1 MINTDNTESGE
12 LYINSKG
19 VVLSLKSYGDKSIYS
34 ELFII
39 DYGRVYASL
48 QHYSP
53 QKKNTS
59 RELQQFLWGN
69 FELVKNKR
77 THKYYIK
84 DINIIYESSAITMNR
99 NSLYMALR
107 WSKILAKYLPY
118 RHADNDLLVNLWYNM
133 KLLEHP
139 DIVPVRAAEF
149 RFIWLWLREWGLA
162 PDLIDFYISKGF
174 NKPEVVLLT
183 QIQALKVEDVIKLFS
198 YKLNGN
204 IRENSLNIAVK
215 LALEFLHQI

>member
-1 MINTDNTESGE
+1 MINTDSGE

-19 VVLSLKSYGDKSIYS
+19 VILSLKSYGDSSIYS
-34 ELFII
+34 ELFIM

-48 QHYSP
+48 LHYSP
-53 QKKNTS
+53 NKKNIS

-69 FELVKNKR
+69 FELIKNKR

-84 DINIIYESSAITMNR
+84 DVNIICDPSVISMNR
-99 NSLYMALR
+99 KSLYMALR

-118 RHADNDLLVNLWYNM
+118 QHADNDLLINLRSNM

-139 DIVPVRAAEF
+139 NIVPVRAAEF
-149 RFIWLWLREWGLA
+149 RFIWLWLKEWGLA
-162 PDLIDFYISKGF
+162 PDLINFYSSRGF
-174 NKPEVVLLT
+174 NEAEVILLT
-183 QIQALKVEDVIKLFS
+183 QIQALRAEDVIKLFS
-198 YKLNGN
+198 YKLNGS

-215 LALEFLHQI
+215 LALEFFHEI